1 MPVMC
6 IGPFRWRVINK
17 RTRTH
22 FCFLFLFFFL
32 LTNNSKS
39 PFNVHTKWK
48 TNSFMTVFGWVECI
62 VHSLTNNSGMTV
74 CFDPK
79 DPQSGFKLSKE
90 TPGNKSQC
98 PYRSCSASGDWRT
111 LSLRR
116 PSSIVHHF
124 PLLKWWAKLVLEKK
138 ITETQHK

>member
-1 MPVMC
+1 MC
-6 IGPFRWRVINK
+6 LLCALVLLDDASSTKGLEHIIVF
-17 RTRTH
+17 
-22 FCFLFLFFFL
+22 FLFFFI

-48 TNSFMTVFGWVECI
+48 TNSFMTVFGWVECSG
-62 VHSLTNNSGMTV
+62 HSLTNNSGMTV

-79 DPQSGFKLSKE
+79 DPQSGFKLSME
-90 TPGNKSQC
+90 TRENKSQC
-98 PYRSCSASGDWRT
+98 PYCSCSANGDWRT

-116 PSSIVHHF
+116 PSSIVHRF

-138 ITETQHK
+138 IIENQHK